1 MSPKTI
7 NDEKLQVTSNIQPDI
22 EEVSDYCINF
32 IVDIPSSINI
42 IQHQELSEEEILS
55 LPEKLG
61 IFSFLEDEGE
71 DIYNESDGVPIE

>member
-7 NDEKLQVTSNIQPDI
+7 NDEKLQITSNIQPDI
-22 EEVSDYCINF
+22 EEVSDYCMNF
-32 IVDIPSSINI
+32 IVDINI

-61 IFSFLEDEGE
+61 IFSFLEDEEE
-71 DIYNESDGVPIE
+71 DIYNESDGVPME

>member
-1 MSPKTI
+1 MSPRTI
-7 NDEKLQVTSNIQPDI
+7 NDEKLQITSNIQPDI
-22 EEVSDYCINF
+22 EEVSNYCINF
-32 IVDIPSSINI
+32 IVDINI

-61 IFSFLEDEGE
+61 IFSFLEDEEE

>member
-1 MSPKTI
+1 MSPKTT
-7 NDEKLQVTSNIQPDI
+7 NDEKLQTTSNIQPDI

-32 IVDIPSSINI
+32 VVDIPSIKI
-42 IQHQELSEEEILS
+42 IQHQELSEEEILN

-61 IFSFLEDEGE
+61 IFSFLEDEEE